1 MAENVKSLRRRLR
14 SIRNTNKITR
24 AMQMVS
30 ASKLRR
36 AQSTLM
42 AGRPY
47 TAGLRVVLG
56 HLAGSCD
63 SFNHPF
69 FEKRAVK
76 NRIIVI
82 VTGDRGLAGAYNSS
96 IIKYVSTMIK
106 ESPVPVSLV
115 CIGRKGYDY
124 FKHRN
129 IDIIASETTFNG
141 SATSAETNEIA
152 DLLVEQFLAHKA
164 DEVLIVYNEFVS
176 SISYK
181 TTTYTLLPLRPNELS
196 VEDAHKAT
204 TQAKQE
210 KGKPHYNDLYL
221 LEPSAQEV
229 FLNLMPRFLRNN
241 FYMTLIEH
249 FTAEHSAR
257 MTAMSNATKNSE
269 ELIASVSLKMNKARQ
284 SAITT
289 ELTEVVGGAE
299 ALSS

>member
-1 MAENVKSLRRRLR
+1 MAENVKALRRRLR